1 MKWEKRNWIV
11 LLAVFFSLFLIL
23 SCTTVYAAD
32 APTKMRIE
40 PSDDNNIPAWIDVFK
55 MKTGGTNYS
64 PTYTYQLYLP
74 GNANLDQCYLSWD
87 GGATVTVDGQTYE
100 SGVCPIPPVD
110 VEKTY
115 AFSDGTEYKII
126 TYKGSANVTPVFIVI
141 DESLGTIADM
151 DNDKEHNTECSGV
164 IYIDGADYQLTKM
177 KGRGNATWKESED
190 KKPYNITLGTKINF
204 PGIDSAKTKKWSLL
218 AECLDRSL
226 LGNRS
231 GYHLAHELGIGQDTA
246 SADVW
251 MNGEYQGC
259 YTVTPKTDSFV
270 TDDGFMIEQDNY
282 QEKSVANGGDPQF
295 SLEGLVS
302 YVVSPT
308 WTSSYNLITVKKMG
322 DNLLKV
328 DGVVDE
334 SPENM
339 EAVAAQIQSWL
350 QDAWNAMR
358 SDTGY
363 NSKGKYYTDYIDIE
377 SFAKMY
383 LMHEY
388 VKSYDVCAGSI
399 FFHRDGT
406 TDSNK
411 LVAGP
416 LWDLDNAM
424 GSTYNNSYLGNVSD
438 RRSAQGDFIK
448 NISNYRNY
456 GSEYKTSIYKTL
468 GTHDDFMEEVYHQYN
483 LNQSFFNSLAGDTAQ
498 MISDIQD
505 SARMNHIKVNNL
517 GNDTG
522 KNNHYYSENTTLGT
536 GDYIQNYL
544 ITGNA
549 QTYWDNYT
557 ENLKTYI
564 TTRSL
569 WFANTYYDENDP
581 ANCEHE
587 YAAVV
592 TPPTCTAQGYT
603 TYTCPKCG
611 TSYVDNYTP
620 KIAHD
625 YQSGVCTVCGETLL
639 NATIAC
645 SKGVSVTVYET
656 KDVTGPST
664 VNASEAHPRD
674 GDTGLIDCSGNAQIN
689 FKVVLEDGY
698 TLTAVTA
705 EPTSAYKSL
714 KDLGANV
721 YRLTQVKGDLAINVT
736 AACTHNYQ
744 EDPDTAIAPTCTEAG
759 KEANQVCSRC
769 GDIITGNAIPAT
781 GHAYGAPVYTWAD
794 DNKTVTATRI
804 CTHNSQHVETETVS
818 VTANTTDSTCTES
831 GKTVYTSAEFA
842 NQAFSVQTKEVT
854 IPATG
859 HAYGAPVYTWAD
871 DNKTVTATRTCTHNS
886 QHVETET
893 VSVTANTTD
902 STCTESGK
910 TVYTSAEFANQAFSV
925 QTKEVTIPA
934 TGHAYGAPVY
944 TWADDN
950 KTVTA
955 TRTCTHN
962 SQHVETET
970 VSVIANTT
978 DPTCTMAG
986 KTVYTSAAFAN
997 QAFSVQMKEVII
1009 PATGHTAEIIPAVA
1023 PTCTQDGLTEGKKCS
1038 VCGDTIVAQQ
1048 TVSALGH
1055 DYQEVE
1061 GSAKA
1066 ATCTEDGKQTD
1077 QKCSRCNDVI
1087 AGAVIPA
1094 KGHTYGRPVYTWAD
1108 DNKMVTATRTCANNT
1123 QHVETEQVATTY
1135 AIVTEPTETAVG
1147 IGRYTSKAFTN
1158 SVFAI
1163 QTKDVE
1169 LSPTGYQVTYA
1180 WADDNSVVTGMA
1192 VPYAQGL
1199 ETVTETVS
1207 VSYTVTLEPTCTD
1220 PGTGTWTSEAFSNS
1234 QFAVQTKEE
1243 TLAAKGHAYEFV
1255 SFTWTGNDQDGYT
1268 AAVANYKCKNDASHT
1283 QTVTAKITKSTDS
1296 TGATVY
1302 TATAVFDSKTNTEKK
1317 TVAAEE
1323 PPAGGG
1329 AGGGGGGGGGG
1340 AAMPE
1345 EPLPEEPLPEE
1356 LPEEEVPLAP
1366 EAEEKRF
1373 EDVAENDYF
1382 YEAVNWAADNN
1393 ITSGVSENKFCPAM
1407 DCTRAQVV
1415 TFLWLASGSP
1425 DKGTETGFDD
1435 VDVSAYYDKAVAWAV
1450 EEGITAGTAEG
1461 EFSPDV
1467 TVTRAQFITMLWVSQ
1482 GKPEADIDLPFTDV
1496 PDNSYY
1502 AKAVAW
1508 AYANNITA
1516 GKSATEFGSD
1526 DPCTRGQIVVFLH
1539 QTFAENEGE

>member
-177 KGRGNATWKESED
+177 KGRSNATWKESED

-893 VSVTANTTD
+893 VSV
-902 STCTESGK
+902 
-910 TVYTSAEFANQAFSV
+910 
-925 QTKEVTIPA
+925 
-934 TGHAYGAPVY
+934 
-944 TWADDN
+944 
-950 KTVTA
+950 
-955 TRTCTHN
+955 
-962 SQHVETET
+962 
-970 VSVIANTT
+970 IANTT